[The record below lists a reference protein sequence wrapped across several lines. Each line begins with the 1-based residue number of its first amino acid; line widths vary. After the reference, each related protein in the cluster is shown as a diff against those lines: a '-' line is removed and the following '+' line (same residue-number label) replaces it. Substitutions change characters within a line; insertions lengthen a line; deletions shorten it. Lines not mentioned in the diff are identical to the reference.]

1 MSYLVVA
8 VPNEGRRSSD
18 TTFNELKAETA
29 SSKNDLAECHRFDL
43 PSDLLVGTLDSLM
56 VEKKAKKIML
66 IVTLGEDMHRIDMTV
81 ESAVRKIERQFHD
94 LNKGGEALTVDG
106 VPVERYLSHFSWD
119 EAKHPHRR
127 PLSEIVSII
136 QTSIG
141 KIEDELKQLS
151 TRYTE
156 KKQQLALYQKK
167 KGGNLLVAN
176 LADVLTPDVVK
187 ASDFVNTEYLQTL
200 VVVVPKSQEEAWL
213 NEYEKI
219 GEDIA
224 EYGPKKSR
232 GTVKGSPV
240 VPGSSRKLFEEGDS
254 TLYTVTIL
262 KGQYQSGTYD
272 NDGNFEAGTL
282 LDYVEKFKHAARE
295 KRFQARDFTYDPTAH
310 ATNETMIAELE
321 VEVNRLY
328 TGLLRWCKAHFGE
341 TFIAWMHVKAVR
353 TFVEAVLRYGLPVNF
368 VAILYRLK
376 SGKEKKL
383 RTILEKRYEHLQP
396 SQFAHVEDT
405 ANVQEYFSYVS
416 NSFNPLAIA

>member
-8 VPNEGRRSSD
+8 VPNEGNRSTD
-18 TTFNELKAETA
+18 TTFNELKAETG
-29 SSKNDLAECHRFDL
+29 SSKNDLSECHRFDL

-56 VEKKAKKIML
+56 
-66 IVTLGEDMHRIDMTV
+66 TLGEDMHRIDMSV
-81 ESAVRKIERQFHD
+81 EAAVRKIERQFHE

-136 QTSIG
+136 QSSIA

-156 KKQQLALYQKK
+156 KKQQLALHQKK
-167 KGGNLLVAN
+167 KSGNLLVAN
-176 LADVLTPDVVK
+176 LTDVLTPDVVK
-187 ASDFVNTEYLQTL
+187 ATDFVNTEYLQTL
-200 VVVVPKSQEEAWL
+200 VVVVPKSQEEVWL
-213 NEYEKI
+213 REYETI
-219 GEDIA
+219 GNDIA
-224 EYGPKKSR
+224 EYGPKQSR
-232 GTVKGSPV
+232 GSLKGSPV
-240 VPGSSRKLFEEGDS
+240 VPGSSRKLIEEGDS

-262 KGQYQSGTYD
+262 KGQYQSGSFD
-272 NDGNFEAGTL
+272 NDGTFEAGTL
-282 LDYVEKFKHAARE
+282 LDYVDKFKNAARE

-368 VAILYRLK
+368 TAILYRLK
-376 SGKEKKL
+376 AGKEKKL
-383 RTILEKRYEHLQP
+383 RTVLEKRYEHLQP
-396 SQFAHVEDT
+396 SQFASVEEA
-405 ANVQEYFSYVS
+405 ANAQEYFAYVS
-416 NSFNPLAIA
+416 NSFNPLALA

>member
-1 MSYLVVA
+1 MSYWVVA
-8 VPNEGRRSSD
+8 VPNEGNKSSD

-29 SSKNDLAECHRFDL
+29 SSKNDLSELYRLEL

-56 VEKKAKKIML
+56 
-66 IVTLGEDMHRIDMTV
+66 TLGEDLNRIDMVV
-81 ESAVRKIERQFHD
+81 EGAVRKIERQFHD

-106 VPVERYLSHFSWD
+106 VPVERYLNHFSWD

-136 QTSIG
+136 QSSIG
-141 KIEDELKQLS
+141 KIEEELKQLS

-156 KKQQLALYQKK
+156 KKQQLSLSQKK
-167 KGGNLLVAN
+167 KGGNLLVTN
-176 LADVLTPDVVK
+176 LADILTPDIVK
-187 ASDFVNTEYLQTL
+187 TSDFINTEYLQTL
-200 VVVVPKSQEEAWL
+200 VVVVPKSQEEVWISS
-213 NEYEKI
+213 YSTI

-224 EYGPKKSR
+224 EFGPKQSR
-232 GTVKGSPV
+232 SSVRGSPV
-240 VPGSSRKLFEEGDS
+240 VPNSSRKLLEEGDAC
-254 TLYTVTIL
+254 LYTVTIL

-272 NDGNFEAGTL
+272 QDGNFEAGSL

-295 KRFQARDFTYDPTAH
+295 KRFTARDFTFDPTSH

-353 TFVEAVLRYGLPVNF
+353 VFVESVLRYGLPVNF
-368 VAILYRLK
+368 VAVLYK
-376 SGKEKKL
+376 PKAGKDKKL
-383 RTILEKRYEHLQP
+383 RQYLDKRYEHLQP
-396 SQFAHVEDT
+396 AQFAAVED
-405 ANVQEYFSYVS
+405 AAGASSVEYYPYVS
-416 NSFNPLAIA
+416 NSFTPLSL